1 MMDLEQRA
9 DLPSLRPCDRAK
21 LRAEVQKVDE
31 TAKSIYIHNFFELNY
46 SLYVHVVAYVTTEKM
61 GMLIERKGLRTE
73 ELEKKG

>member
-1 MMDLEQRA
+1 MMYLEQRA

-21 LRAEVQKVDE
+21 LRAEVQNVDE
-31 TAKSIYIHNFFELNY
+31 TAKSIYMHNFFELNY
-46 SLYVHVVAYVTTEKM
+46 SLYVVAYVTTEKM